1 MRTREI
7 PMIPRAGSEAMAEY
21 NRREELKAR
30 RRAVKPI
37 RQPSRSEAKSV
48 SISKV
53 LASSGIASGEVVRV
67 SGGGIAEEKKP
78 TGMSEVEKRLSD
90 YLGSAEAVVNPPIET
105 KEEPKEEETAEG
117 FKLKSEGVETEEVKE
132 VKVPSLRKR
141 RRPKKTIEEN
151 ETFEAKEEEL
161 TL

>member
-7 PMIPRAGSEAMAEY
+7 PMIPRAGSKAMAAY

-30 RRAVKPI
+30 RKGVKPI
-37 RQPSRSEAKSV
+37 RPQKRSEAKAV

-53 LASSGIASGEVVRV
+53 LAYSGIASGEVVRV

-78 TGMSEVEKRLSD
+78 TGMSEVEKRLTD

-105 KEEPKEEETAEG
+105 KEEQKDEETAEG
-117 FKLKSEGVETEEVKE
+117 FELKAERGETAGVEE
-132 VKVPSLRKR
+132 VKVPSRRKR
-141 RRPKKTIEEN
+141 RRRVKMTEEN
-151 ETFEAKEEEL
+151 ETSVAKEEEF